1 MVGRRQGGVPV
12 KARYIG
18 IIFVAAVM
26 VPSVLLSVLSIRS
39 AGREEAYI
47 EKQLTTTLLAEVTHA
62 ASLVSSGVSGI
73 AAELH
78 ASAPSPSGQAY
89 EAALLAWE
97 KRNPLV
103 GVPYLLSAGNRIL
116 WPPGESSSGEEERM
130 FLQLNSDFLSGKAAT
145 LVFANIA
152 VVHKEQVLAEAGKLD
167 ESLRRQETTA
177 DMKAASS
184 EKTVARAMARPEA
197 GAGAKSEMPTP
208 AQPEEAAPVQS
219 EAPSAPEWSSAL
231 EPPSTAR
238 TLSAPGAP
246 PAPGASAPGDASSAP
261 EALESQRAI
270 DTFEQN
276 PAVQARVYKKAQAQ
290 GEQLNARVAQPTSKA
305 LREAPAAASESQYIT
320 TSRLMSQI
328 ASQGEYGIIPRFIG
342 EKLTFLFWSR
352 QSDGRIIGC
361 EIASAAFRL
370 RIAGI
375 LPSTYSPVRILTVL
389 DESGTPL
396 ATPPGAAPRNWRR
409 PFVSQEI
416 GESLPRWEA
425 ASYLTDPGSISAQ
438 ARSASAVIWILVLI
452 LFVSVTGGGTMV
464 LTSLYGEMRL
474 AQKKAS
480 FVASVSHELK
490 TPLTSI
496 SLFIDLLR
504 RSRRPEPRKRDRYLA
519 LMAAETERLG
529 RLINNVLDFS
539 SLEKGRKRYSKRRV
553 DLARI
558 ASEVVEAQRVRLE
571 GLGFTVG
578 CEAAGRMFVNAD
590 PEAMKQVLINLLS
603 NAEKYSPE
611 GKEIQVVV
619 VREDRDTVVAA
630 HVRDRGI
637 GVAENDRER
646 IFLEFVRVDDSLSAR
661 VPGTGLGLTIARRIA
676 RDHGGNLT
684 CAGRDDGG
692 SDFVLELPA
701 ASGDFEEQE

>member
-1 MVGRRQGGVPV
+1 M

-78 ASAPSPSGQAY
+78 ASAPSASGQSY
-89 EAALLAWE
+89 EAALLAW
-97 KRNPLV
+97 KRRNPLV

-116 WPPGESSSGEEERM
+116 WPPAESSSGEDERM

-145 LVFANIA
+145 PVFANIA
-152 VVHKEQVLAEAGKLD
+152 VVHKEQVLAEARRLD

-177 DMKAASS
+177 DVKSVPT
-184 EKTVARAMARPEA
+184 EKTIVQELARPEA
-197 GAGAKSEMPTP
+197 GAGA
-208 AQPEEAAPVQS
+208 QS
-219 EAPSAPEWSSAL
+219 EAAAPTRSQAAAPAESQEPSAPEGSPAL
-231 EPPSTAR
+231 EPPSTPG
-238 TLSAPGAP
+238 TPSSLGAP
-246 PAPGASAPGDASSAP
+246 AAPRAPSAGGTPSSPEESATRDASSVP
-261 EALESQRAI
+261 ESLESQRAI

-305 LREAPAAASESQYIT
+305 FREAPAAASESQYIT

-352 QSDGRIIGC
+352 QGDGRIIGC
-361 EIASAAFRL
+361 QIASAAFRL

-396 ATPPGAAPRNWRR
+396 ATPPGAAPRDWRR

-452 LFVSVTGGGTMV
+452 LFVSVAGGGTMV

-480 FVASVSHELK
+480 FVAGVSHELK

-504 RSRRPEPRKRDRYLA
+504 RSRRTDPRKRDRYLA

-558 ASEVVEAQRVRLE
+558 ASEVVEGQRVRLE
-571 GLGFTVG
+571 GLGFTVL
-578 CEAAGRMFVNAD
+578 CEAAERVFVDAD
-590 PEAMKQVLINLLS
+590 PEAMKQVLINLVS
-603 NAEKYSPE
+603 NGEKYSPE
-611 GKEIQVVV
+611 QKEIQVVV
-619 VREDRDTVVAA
+619 VREEAVVAA

-637 GVAENDRER
+637 GVAESDRER

-684 CAGRDDGG
+684 CAGRDGGG

-701 ASGDFEEQE
+701 ASGDLEEQE